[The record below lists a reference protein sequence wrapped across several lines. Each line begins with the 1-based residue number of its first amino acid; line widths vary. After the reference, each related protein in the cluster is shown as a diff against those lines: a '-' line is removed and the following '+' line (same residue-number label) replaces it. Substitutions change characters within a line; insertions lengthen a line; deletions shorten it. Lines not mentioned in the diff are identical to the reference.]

1 MFVTIDLFSAL
12 IDSRAGGGAA
22 LARIAG
28 AAGHDVDGGAL
39 FDDWDARCKA
49 SQRDT
54 VGWIPFAEHCRLAL
68 AGTWAARGWSGDV
81 GAATEELLDSLPSW
95 PTWPDVPAALPRL
108 RERHRVGVL
117 SNVDHALLARTR
129 VAGPLDADDLLMSER
144 LRAYKPGPEIYRRA
158 VAAGEEVHVPASARD
173 VRGALE
179 AGMAVVRVVRPGHR
193 LDPAGPVPGLVVP
206 DLLALPDVLA
216 TLG

>member
-95 PTWPDVPAALPRL
+95 PTWPDVPAALP
-108 RERHRVGVL
+108 GCA
-117 SNVDHALLARTR
+117 SGTGWACCPTSTTR
-129 VAGPLDADDLLMSER
+129 CW
-144 LRAYKPGPEIYRRA
+144 PGP
-158 VAAGEEVHVPASARD
+158 GS
-173 VRGALE
+173 
-179 AGMAVVRVVRPGHR
+179 PGCWT
-193 LDPAGPVPGLVVP
+193 P
-206 DLLALPDVLA
+206 
-216 TLG
+216 TTC